1 MPSSSLQQAFAQLM
15 QSAPS
20 ALFPK
25 ARRLYLNKF
34 PLDGRDS
41 TSALRLF
48 VANEQVEEQ
57 IETASDNATDRSAVL
72 TIRPLKLALVHW
84 LQAEPASDAA
94 MENYFRSHWQLDA
107 PALEAQAEAWF
118 REGGHQSLFTAPEG
132 LIWERRS
139 SLPAT

>member
-34 PLDGRDS
+34 PLDRRDS

-48 VANEQVEEQ
+48 VANGQVEEQ
-57 IETASDNATDRSAVL
+57 IETASDNATHRIAVL

-84 LQAEPASDAA
+84 LQAEPASNAA
-94 MENYFRSHWQLDA
+94 VEDYFTSHWQLDT

-118 REGGHQSLFTAPEG
+118 REGGHLSLFTAPEG

-139 SLPAT
+139 SLPVT